1 MYTQGGE
8 RMKTVTCTDFRKQTS
23 DYISKVEHGETIVLL
38 RSSNSKFDNILFFLN
53 EYVLIKSII
62 NIT

>member
-1 MYTQGGE
+1 
-8 RMKTVTCTDFRKQTS
+8 MKTVTCTDFRKQTS
-23 DYISKVEHGETIVLL
+23 NYISKVEHGETIVLL